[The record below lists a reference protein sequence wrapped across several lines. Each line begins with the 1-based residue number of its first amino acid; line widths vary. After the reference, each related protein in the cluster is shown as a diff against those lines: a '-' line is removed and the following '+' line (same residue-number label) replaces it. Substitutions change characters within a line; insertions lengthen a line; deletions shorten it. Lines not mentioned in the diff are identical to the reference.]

1 MLEKLCPLI
10 LIILWISLSNTANLI
25 AQSDSAL
32 TNSKTKAVFL
42 DTTQAAVHSPKKAA
56 IYSAVL
62 PGAGQVY
69 NKKYWKVG
77 VIAAGAGGLVYA
89 TRFNQ
94 NNYNTYKSE
103 LIKRQQNQ
111 GGYDSALDK
120 YTDANL
126 LELQNYYRR
135 FRDLSLIGIVFLY
148 VLNIVD
154 ATVDAH
160 LMNFD
165 IGTDLSLQVRPQPVY
180 SAYRPFPIPGLGLT
194 LGF

>member
-1 MLEKLCPLI
+1 MLEKTCQLI
-10 LIILWISLSNTANLI
+10 LIILWISLYNSVSLI
-25 AQSDSAL
+25 AQSDSTL
-32 TNSKTKAVFL
+32 PNPKTNTGFL
-42 DTTQAAVHSPKKAA
+42 DTPVAVVHSPKKAA

-77 VIAAGAGGLVYA
+77 VIAAGAGGLIYA

-94 NNYNTYKSE
+94 SRFNTYKSE

-160 LMNFD
+160 LMDFD
-165 IGTDLSLQVRPQPVY
+165 IGTDLSLNVRPQPVY
-180 SAYRPFPIPGLGLT
+180 TAYHPLPFPGLGLT
-194 LGF
+194 FGF